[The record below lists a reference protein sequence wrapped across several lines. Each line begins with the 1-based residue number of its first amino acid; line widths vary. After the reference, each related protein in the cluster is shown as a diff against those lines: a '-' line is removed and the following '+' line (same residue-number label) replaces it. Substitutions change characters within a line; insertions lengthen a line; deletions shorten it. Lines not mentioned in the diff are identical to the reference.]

1 MKVSGRQV
9 ADSILQ
15 NLQEEIAQKSIKPK
29 LAIIMTTEDPASR
42 LYVDMKIK
50 AAAKIG
56 VEIAFFEFEENQLS
70 SCEQTLQKLNK
81 DESVHGIIIQYPIY
95 KSWNFEKLSNFVSL
109 EKDVDGFLPNSPFK
123 GATALGV
130 WEMLGAFAKLED
142 FSATEEF
149 LKDKN
154 VVLLGKGR
162 TAGGPIREVLESKS
176 IEYTLI
182 DSKTPNPDELIK
194 KTDVV
199 ISATGRKSIITGD
212 KIKKGCFVIGVG
224 VGKEEGKIF
233 GDIEEESVSKKAKLY
248 CPTIGGIGPLTIACL
263 LRNVVE
269 SSHGFH
275 GQYKTVGGSQ
285 KDERSGDG
293 ITKKVSPH

>member
-1 MKVSGRQV
+1 MKVSGRIV
-9 ADSILQ
+9 ADTILQ
-15 NLQEEIAQKSIKPK
+15 NLQQQIQEKFLKPK

-50 AAAKIG
+50 AAQKIG
-56 VEIAFFEFEENQLS
+56 VEIEFVEFAEHQLEVCKKTLCRMDEDS
-70 SCEQTLQKLNK
+70 SI
-81 DESVHGIIIQYPIY
+81 HGIIIQYPIY
-95 KSWNFEKLSNFVSL
+95 KTWNFEELMSL
-109 EKDVDGFLPNSPFK
+109 MNPKKDVDGFLPESPFK

-130 WEMLGAFAKLED
+130 WEMLKAFANIEG
-142 FSATEEF
+142 SSVEEF
-149 LKDKN
+149 LRSKN

-162 TAGGPIREVLESKS
+162 TAGGPIRDVLLDKGVQFN
-176 IEYTLI
+176 LI
-182 DSKTPNPDELIK
+182 DSKTENSGQLIK
-194 KTDVV
+194 NADVV
-199 ISATGRKSIITGD
+199 ISATGKKNIISGD
-212 KIKKGCFVIGVG
+212 KIKEGSFVIGVG

-275 GQYKTVGGSQ
+275 GQYKTAGGSQ
-285 KDERSGDG
+285 EDERPGDG